1 VFRCTSRLLRE
12 SESFL
17 LRLKYI
23 NIRQHRTQAP
33 TNIPTPIPI
42 AIHAPE
48 LKLTF
53 DGVVKVDVDSAS
65 PAFPVEAT
73 LAVVF
78 VVASTLATK
87 FQPLTGTAETVC
99 LVKYDVVIHDS
110 MEPVFENICKN
121 LLCKYC
127 RPALIGTWWV
137 LCCI

>member
-1 VFRCTSRLLRE
+1 MFRCTSRLLRE

-99 LVKYDVVIHDS
+99 LVKYDVVTVVYMIVWNRS
-110 MEPVFENICKN
+110 SKTYVKICF
-121 LLCKYC
+121 
-127 RPALIGTWWV
+127 ASIV
-137 LCCI
+137 DQH